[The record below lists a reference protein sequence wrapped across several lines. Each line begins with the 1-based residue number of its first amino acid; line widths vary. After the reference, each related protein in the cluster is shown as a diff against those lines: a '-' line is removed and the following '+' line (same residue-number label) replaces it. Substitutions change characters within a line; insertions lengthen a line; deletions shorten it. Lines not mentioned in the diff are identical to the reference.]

1 VGVKALTVDVR
12 ESTGRILCC
21 TIFRPGGRKLLAK
34 GHLLSEEDV
43 RLLET
48 EGLGQVWVTELE
60 DGEVGEDDAVSQA
73 AAEMGCGCLEI
84 RLAAGGRANLF
95 TTEDCCVLV
104 DDELLRQINCT
115 ASIVIATTLNFG
127 FARAGQRIATVKS
140 APFAVAREQLE
151 AVITI
156 LRERGPILQARPV
169 RRPSVGVIY
178 TDPVQADRARQLF
191 ESIMR
196 QRLERF
202 GTAPSYEMNVVEDE
216 NAVGRALQHMVRMK
230 PDVVLVAST
239 TAPAGPDD
247 VIGRAMS
254 RIGAH
259 LERFLAPVE
268 PGNLFLLGYKEEIP
282 IVSAPGCFRSAKANV
297 VDLILPPMLAR
308 YRISGWEVACLG
320 HGGLLG

>member
-1 VGVKALTVDVR
+1 MKAQTVGVK

-34 GHLLSEEDV
+34 GHVLSEEDV

-95 TTEDCCVLV
+95 ATEDCCVLV
-104 DDELLRQINCT
+104 DDELLKQINCT
-115 ASIVIATTLNFG
+115 ASLVIATSLNFS
-127 FARAGQRIATVKS
+127 FAPAGQRIATVKS
-140 APFAVAREQLE
+140 APFAVAQAQLE
-151 AVITI
+151 AVIGI

-169 RRPSVGVIY
+169 RNPVVAVLY
-178 TDPVQADRARQLF
+178 TDPVHGDRAKQLF

-196 QRLERF
+196 QRLEHF
-202 GTAPSYEMNVVEDE
+202 GIAPAFVLAAQEEETAV
-216 NAVGRALQHMVRMK
+216 ARGLQHLLRAK
-230 PDVVLVAST
+230 PAAILVAST

-247 VIGRAMS
+247 VVGRAMT
-254 RIGAH
+254 RVGCH

-268 PGNLFLLGYKEEIP
+268 PGNLFLLGYKEETP
-282 IVSAPGCFRSAKANV
+282 IVSAPGCFRSAKPNV
-297 VDLILPPMLAR
+297 VDLVLPPLLAR
-308 YRISGWEVACLG
+308 YRVSGWEVACLG